1 MKIKYNKLR
10 NLIQRKIRVAKGH
23 FPLISNWKK
32 IYDPY
37 EKCNLFNTHFASVS
51 TLPDE
56 KLRNVNLPNFS
67 FITDQRL
74 QPLVAERFDVYSVL
88 SYLNPAKCKGF
99 KNLPNCLLKSCSQS
113 LVTPL
118 SLLFNFTLASEQF
131 PLQWKT
137 ASILPFHKKGS
148 HYDVTNHWPIALLPS
163 LSKVFEKLVHKH
175 LYSYLESNGLLN
187 HRNSGFRK
195 NHSTLTSLLKT
206 THDIYLAHDHN
217 LSSHIVFLDISKAFD
232 RVVHTN
238 LLLKLKQIGIVGS
251 LLNLITSYLENRSQ
265 VVRSNGST
273 SAICYTNCGVPHGS
287 VRGPLLFLIYINDI
301 SDNIQ
306 SSMSLFAD
314 DTTLYFSS
322 KFPSHLHLVLSEDL
336 LTLGKWSDTWN
347 VRFNAQKTKV
357 LTISSNRG
365 EHLPRIF
372 ENMQLQEVGNHKHLG
387 LLFHNSLSWHPHIIS
402 LHQRAMRHVNRLRSV
417 SNLVHRFSLFS
428 IYNSFILTI
437 FDYGSVV
444 YDISSQSDALL
455 LDSAQ
460 TTAAKIITR
469 YVKATAN
476 DTVLNDISFVKLG
489 MGV

>member
-1 MKIKYNKLR
+1 MLCFGRICASPCALNVSAALQDAYIIPFPTEVVRAIRAQGDEAYVSKIVCYLHVMVSNPHPPPWRAPHLHHFHFTSPQPIKPKEASNSDFTIEDVMLWPGMCFSLRSQCKRCSAGRLQDDVRWKIKYNKLR

-175 LYSYLESNGLLN
+175 LYSYLESRGLLN

-265 VVRSNGST
+265 VVHSNGST
-273 SAICYTNCGVPHGS
+273 SDIQGVS
-287 VRGPLLFLIYINDI
+287 QLLK
-301 SDNIQ
+301 Q
-306 SSMSLFAD
+306 
-314 DTTLYFSS
+314 
-322 KFPSHLHLVLSEDL
+322 
-336 LTLGKWSDTWN
+336 
-347 VRFNAQKTKV
+347 
-357 LTISSNRG
+357 
-365 EHLPRIF
+365 
-372 ENMQLQEVGNHKHLG
+372 
-387 LLFHNSLSWHPHIIS
+387 
-402 LHQRAMRHVNRLRSV
+402 SV
-417 SNLVHRFSLFS
+417 SF
-428 IYNSFILTI
+428 
-437 FDYGSVV
+437 
-444 YDISSQSDALL
+444 
-455 LDSAQ
+455 
-460 TTAAKIITR
+460 
-469 YVKATAN
+469 
-476 DTVLNDISFVKLG
+476 
-489 MGV
+489 